1 MLDEY
6 EKQNGAALARAPAV
20 CSEQLVV
27 DSSRANAQNLSS
39 EYGSKSENR
48 QAPQLPARG
57 REDGRAPTREP
68 AALS

>member
-39 EYGSKSENR
+39 EYGSKSEHR
-48 QAPQLPARG
+48 QALLPARG

>member
-39 EYGSKSENR
+39 EYGSKSEHR
-48 QAPQLPARG
+48 QAVGSVR
-57 REDGRAPTREP
+57 
-68 AALS
+68 S